1 MSMTDQPFAIPALLF
16 FLVAVPLVVGVIPR
30 NRIYGVRTLKTLS
43 EDRIWYPVNRVAGI
57 TLMISSGVYGA
68 VSVACPYDRLAN
80 DNFSTWGTHLAA
92 FVIPLVISI
101 GVATR
106 FAKRF

>member
-16 FLVAVPLVVGVIPR
+16 FLAAVPLVVGVIPR

-57 TLMISSGVYGA
+57 ALMISSVVYGA
-68 VSVACPYDRLAN
+68 VAAVCPYDRLAN
-80 DNFSTWGTHLAA
+80 GNFAVWGIHLAA
-92 FVIPLVISI
+92 FVIPLVITV
-101 GVATR
+101 GVVMR
-106 FAKRF
+106 FVKRS